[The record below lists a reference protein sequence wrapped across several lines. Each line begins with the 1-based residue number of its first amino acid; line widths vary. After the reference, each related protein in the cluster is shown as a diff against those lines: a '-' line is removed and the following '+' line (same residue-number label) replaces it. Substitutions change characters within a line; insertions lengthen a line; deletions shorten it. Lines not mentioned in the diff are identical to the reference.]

1 MIQMLVRWV
10 VSALVILVSAYL
22 LPGIH
27 LQDFVTALIIAV
39 VLGVINAV
47 LRPILIILTLPI
59 TIITFG
65 LFLLVINALLIM
77 LTAYIVPG
85 FRVDSFWWA
94 LLFGLI
100 VSVFNA
106 LVSLLYKPSK

>member
-1 MIQMLVRWV
+1 MVQMLVRWV
-10 VSALVILVSAYL
+10 VSALVILASAYF

-27 LQDFVTALIIAV
+27 LQDFVTALVIAV

-65 LFLLVINALLIM
+65 LFLLIINALLIM

-94 LLFGLI
+94 LLFGLV